1 MKLFLLLAFLPVVL
15 AFDYYIYATT
25 WAPTFCRVNPDKCVE
40 KPIQNFIIHGLWP
53 QNDSSYPQFCQPCEP
68 FAKWQLQPLENEL
81 KEYWSDTGK
90 IDWVFLEH
98 EWDKHGCC
106 SFMSQK
112 DYFTSVIEL
121 RKKWD
126 YKKVFQSVD
135 MHPNTTV
142 ILSRIKS
149 AAQNF
154 CGNRCTVAF
163 NCINNRLMSM
173 YMSLAKNFSV
183 DEKTISD
190 DCSKEFLW

>member
-1 MKLFLLLAFLPVVL
+1 
-15 AFDYYIYATT
+15 
-25 WAPTFCRVNPDKCVE
+25 
-40 KPIQNFIIHGLWP
+40 
-53 QNDSSYPQFCQPCEP
+53 
-68 FAKWQLQPLENEL
+68 
-81 KEYWSDTGK
+81 
-90 IDWVFLEH
+90 
-98 EWDKHGCC
+98 
-106 SFMSQK
+106 MSQK